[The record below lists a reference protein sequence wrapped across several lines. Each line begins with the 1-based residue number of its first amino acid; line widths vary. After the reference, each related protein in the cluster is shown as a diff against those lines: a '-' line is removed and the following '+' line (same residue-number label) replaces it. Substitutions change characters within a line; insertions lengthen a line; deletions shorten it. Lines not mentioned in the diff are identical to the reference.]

1 MAVVAVC
8 LAMWSFLNLSSRP
21 GITASQLTLLSQTRC
36 STEGMLSWPRICGQS
51 EEQALGGC
59 QEALPFILRFPLLL
73 GPQTLIVLGSCC
85 GKRGGGC
92 REAQPPGS
100 SLGTTFACFLPI
112 PANFGA
118 FLVAQMVKNL
128 PAIWKTQVQSVG
140 PEDSLEKGMATHSI
154 IIAWRIPWTE
164 EPGGLESMGLQSQT
178 RLSD

>member
-21 GITASQLTLLSQTRC
+21 GITASQLTLLSQTRR

-59 QEALPFILRFPLLL
+59 QEALPFILRFLLLL
-73 GPQTLIVLGSCC
+73 GPQTLIVLAFCC

-112 PANFGA
+112 PASFGA

-128 PAIWKTQVQSVG
+128 LAMQETWV
-140 PEDSLEKGMATHSI
+140 
-154 IIAWRIPWTE
+154 
-164 EPGGLESMGLQSQT
+164 
-178 RLSD
+178 